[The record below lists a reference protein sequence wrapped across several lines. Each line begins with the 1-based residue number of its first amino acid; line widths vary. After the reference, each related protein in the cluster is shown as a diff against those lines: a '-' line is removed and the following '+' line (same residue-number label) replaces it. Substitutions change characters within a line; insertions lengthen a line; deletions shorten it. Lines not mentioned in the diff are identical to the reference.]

1 MKLGARKKKNKTKAK
16 AEVGLKCGES
26 QSVTLSEEEKQ
37 DGAIGGRSKLGDDT
51 LRSEKKPE
59 AGK

>member
-1 MKLGARKKKNKTKAK
+1 MKLGARKKENKTKAK
-16 AEVGLKCGES
+16 AEVGLMCGES
-26 QSVTLSEEEKQ
+26 QRGRNEEEKQ
-37 DGAIGGRSKLGDDT
+37 VGAIGGRSKHGDDT